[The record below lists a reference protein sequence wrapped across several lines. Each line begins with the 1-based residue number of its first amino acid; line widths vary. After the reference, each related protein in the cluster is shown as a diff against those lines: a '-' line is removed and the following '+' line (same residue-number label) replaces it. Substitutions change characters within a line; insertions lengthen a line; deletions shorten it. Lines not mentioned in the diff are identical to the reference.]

1 MSESASVSVPMNS
14 DGRMPA
20 YFLCHGAGPWPW
32 VPEMR
37 DWHAQMAAGL
47 RDIPRQLQ
55 RTPRAVLLISA
66 HWEEPVFTVQ
76 SAAQPGMLYDYGGF
90 PLHDLTPKKWSS

>member
-1 MSESASVSVPMNS
+1 MSEGASVSVPMESN
-14 DGRMPA
+14 GRMPA

-32 VPEMR
+32 VAEMR

-47 RDIPRQLQ
+47 RDIPRQLP
-55 RTPRAVLLISA
+55 RTPCAVLLISA
-66 HWEEPVFTVQ
+66 HWEEAVFT
-76 SAAQPGMLYDYGGF
+76 AAQPGMLYDYGGF